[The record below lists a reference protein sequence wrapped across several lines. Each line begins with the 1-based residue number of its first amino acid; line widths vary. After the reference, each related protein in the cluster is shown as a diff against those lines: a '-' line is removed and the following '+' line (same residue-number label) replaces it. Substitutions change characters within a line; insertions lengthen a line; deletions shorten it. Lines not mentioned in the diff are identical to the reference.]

1 MANQQNNSVKYTT
14 CICMVGGLPGAG
26 KTSLV
31 QALKS
36 TSPGVSNKAPTVF
49 YISFDRVY
57 NLAQQGPFDANA
69 WRDSRKCIF
78 QKVEQLVSCLESR
91 KSLSDK
97 ALLQGVDIFSIPETA
112 FSTSSSSVENIILL
126 DDNFYYKS
134 MRHVFFRIAQEKQI
148 CFGQLFLK
156 ASVRTCME
164 RNRLRTG
171 VEKVPET
178 VIERMNEIF
187 EWPTSWVHI
196 CIDSTL
202 LNLSEETSV
211 IGVFQQLF
219 FMTIEA
225 GPVPVKLEL
234 SAEDYAKREADRQT
248 TRKNRIHQIDNLSK
262 KITGQIIKEAI
273 KENMNGI
280 SEHLKTK
287 AMKQLTKR
295 MQNGKKDLLKIFRE
309 NSVKELVSP
318 LDNCETINDYL
329 MTYLTDIYN
338 TWKAYIRA
346 LKINDNLSSIIINLE
361 KTTFKEITT
370 GDLNALESVILK
382 VKSASFESE
391 TFRSQAA
398 DAGLCDTLRKII
410 HIFSSV
416 FIGSS
421 SFSTNI
427 TEFDGLRILKQT
439 FLTYRNVC
447 ANAPRSQQVAAKSG
461 ALTIALQFV
470 LAMMKVRRDDFE
482 KDAGEQWQIMGIAA
496 VKSALQFIGNAIVMC
511 AANQTIV
518 WDFCISEKCLS
529 EMMVVGA
536 RMDRGVFGTVVMIV
550 YNCLC
555 KCKASLADYDQDHR
569 DRLDILVKTP
579 KNTVLSTILT
589 HTVTEKNDDPAF
601 VWVEVFF
608 ETILEVGAFSAAFEA
623 TKPTVDYP
631 MQISME
637 QRVLLAFLLRYCG
650 ISTSVDSQVQSNAYA
665 NSGDSSVSVEMIRN
679 IKPEDV
685 STLIEFLNNLI
696 VNEAASA
703 INKEKIDTWKA
714 FLVDAIS
721 GSLSLFAEL
730 AVFGS
735 DFAREIIANDT
746 KLLRFVILCLAN
758 PAKIGLDEL
767 SSQSMPSKFRI
778 SPVLCLR
785 VLANLFANSMLARD
799 EVRKIGAIPVILS
812 LAHLDAKQPL
822 LREWGIMAIRNL
834 CANNKHNQDFIQNL
848 KVERR

>member
-1 MANQQNNSVKYTT
+1 MAHRQSNNTKYTT
-14 CICMVGGLPGAG
+14 CICLVGGLPGAG

-36 TSPGVSNKAPTVF
+36 LSPGVPNKAPTIF

-57 NLAQQGPFDANA
+57 NLAQQGAFDANA

-78 QKVEQLVSCLESR
+78 RKVEQLVSCLESTN
-91 KSLSDK
+91 SVSDK
-97 ALLQGVDIFSIPETA
+97 TLLQGVDIFSIPEIA
-112 FSTSSSSVENIILL
+112 ISTSSSSVENIILL

-134 MRHVFFRIAQEKQI
+134 MRHVFFKIAQEKRV

-156 ASVRTCME
+156 TSVHTCME

-178 VIERMNEIF
+178 VIERMDEIF
-187 EWPTSWVHI
+187 EWPTTGVHI

-202 LNLSEETSV
+202 FDLSEKTSV
-211 IGVFQQLF
+211 IGLFQQLIL
-219 FMTIEA
+219 MSIEA
-225 GPVPVKLEL
+225 GPVPAKLEL

-262 KITGQIIKEAI
+262 KITGQIIKDAI

-280 SEHLKTK
+280 SDHLKK
-287 AMKQLTKR
+287 NAMKQLSKR
-295 MQNGKKDLLKIFRE
+295 MQNGKKDLLKIVRE
-309 NSVKELVSP
+309 NSVQELLSSF
-318 LDNCETINDYL
+318 DNYETVDDYL

-338 TWKAYIRA
+338 TWKAYLRA
-346 LKINDNLSSIIINLE
+346 LEMNDNLSSMTLKLE
-361 KTTFKEITT
+361 KIAFKCITID
-370 GDLNALESVILK
+370 DLNALESVILK

-391 TFRSQAA
+391 AFRCEAA
-398 DAGLCDTLRKII
+398 AAGLCDTLRNII

-416 FIGSS
+416 FIGST

-439 FLTYRNVC
+439 FLAYRNVC

-470 LAMMKVRRDDFE
+470 LAMMKLRRDDFE
-482 KDAGEQWQIMGIAA
+482 KDAGEQWQTMGIAA

-511 AANQTIV
+511 AANQKIV
-518 WDFCISEKCLS
+518 WDFCISEQCLS

-536 RMDRGVFGTVVMIV
+536 RMDRGVFGIVVMIV

-555 KCKASLADYDQDHR
+555 KCKASSADYDQDHR
-569 DRLDILVKTP
+569 DRLDILVKNP
-579 KNTVLSTILT
+579 KNTVLSTIFT
-589 HTVTEKNDDPAF
+589 HAVTEKKDDPAF
-601 VWVEVFF
+601 VWIEVFF
-608 ETILEVGAFSAAFEA
+608 ETILEVGAFSAVFEA
-623 TKPTVDYP
+623 TKPTLDYP

-637 QRVLLAFLLRYCG
+637 QRVLLGFLLRYCG
-650 ISTSVDSQVQSNAYA
+650 ISASFDSQSQSNASA
-665 NSGDSSVSVEMIRN
+665 TSGNNPVSVEMIQN
-679 IKPEDV
+679 IKSEDV
-685 STLIEFLNNLI
+685 NTLIEFLNNLI
-696 VNEAASA
+696 LNEAANA
-703 INKEKIDTWKA
+703 IDQEKTDTWKA

-730 AVFGS
+730 TVFGS
-735 DFAREIIANDT
+735 DFARETIAKDT

-758 PAKIGLDEL
+758 PAKIGLDEI

-799 EVRKIGAIPVILS
+799 EIRKIGAIPVILS

-834 CANNKHNQDFIQNL
+834 CANNERNQDYIQNL